1 MKQFQNILAF
11 FFLSCLTSISS
22 FASVPDSC
30 VQLCYLHDYY
40 DSTHYGIC
48 HNPDSVKV
56 DTCSGSLTH
65 GELYGKK
72 WFNVR
77 FDPYA
82 ISLPSAPY
90 DTVLE
95 VRWTSIDTSYT
106 SLRTS
111 FSVLESKFGTLWLR
125 KGSPD
130 LTDPADSSSHVY
142 QMRFENYV
150 CIDSV
155 VNDLENIAGL
165 VRPYFL
171 SNPGFLMTVPNDR
184 GLKPMTPITDIQ
196 AAGWNLQ
203 SWGFFYQPEFHTRGF
218 GWSLYSINAPMAWEI
233 TKGKSSI
240 HIIGVDEF
248 RHQNSTTHPASINP
262 DLIPNFIQ
270 NVATTPSTGQEVVGN
285 GKEIADYPC
294 FHLSV
299 VRGRNSR
306 EWD

>member
-1 MKQFQNILAF
+1 MAFTTIAEASMKFFGKIVLVGLLVLAR
-11 FFLSCLTSISS
+11 SSEVRAQVATVECLTSWCI
-22 FASVPDSC
+22 DD
-30 VQLCYLHDYY
+30 QY

-171 SNPGFLMTVPNDR
+171 SNPGILLSIPTQVDTHFNNFLLIYPNPASNSFTLRRRD
-184 GLKPMTPITDIQ
+184 GLAMKEII
-196 AAGWNLQ
+196 
-203 SWGFFYQPEFHTRGF
+203 
-218 GWSLYSINAPMAWEI
+218 LYSQSGQKVLTCTPNATELQVSI
-233 TKGKSSI
+233 THLANGNYY
-240 HIIGVDEF
+240 VNCD
-248 RHQNSTTHPASINP
+248 
-262 DLIPNFIQ
+262 Q
-270 NVATTPSTGQEVVGN
+270 NVKKIN
-285 GKEIADYPC
+285 IIK
-294 FHLSV
+294 
-299 VRGRNSR
+299 
-306 EWD
+306 